1 MRVRTLN
8 RLLNTPKSIKA
19 LTISELNDFCETIL
33 RIVNLTDYEVVSDLM
48 RDRNEFRDCY
58 NKLTKQLQGLGVE
71 PCIDYYSY
79 RKGKKK
85 NV

>member
-1 MRVRTLN
+1 MRVATLN
-8 RLLNTPKSIKA
+8 RLLQTPVSIKA
-19 LTISELNDFCETIL
+19 LKLSELIDFCETIL

-48 RDRNEFRDCY
+48 RDRNEFRYCY

-71 PCIDYYSY
+71 PCISYYSY
-79 RKGKKK
+79 RKGKSK